1 MRRKWQPTPVF
12 CLGKTMDR
20 GAYQPRVHG
29 VTKTQTQVSA
39 DTYTQV
45 FVGGENRAV
54 NRVLKNEKKHFLSS
68 WQRLQALGV
77 VGARPTHSKTRG

>member
-1 MRRKWQPTPVF
+1 M
-12 CLGKTMDR
+12 
-20 GAYQPRVHG
+20 
-29 VTKTQTQVSA
+29 SA